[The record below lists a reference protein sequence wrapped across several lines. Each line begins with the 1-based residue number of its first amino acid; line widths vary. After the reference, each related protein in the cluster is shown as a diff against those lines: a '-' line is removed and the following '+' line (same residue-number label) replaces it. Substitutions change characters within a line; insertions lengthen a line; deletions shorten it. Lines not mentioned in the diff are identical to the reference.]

1 MSEDTTREPQ
11 EAAEKEPAKG
21 SRKEPAK
28 APSKEPP
35 AASRKE
41 PRRTARAPKDPGAPG
56 LAAVLRTRV
65 AQVVWTVAVVCA
77 LFLAVG
83 ALLIALKANTGN
95 ALVRFVLDVA
105 DALDLQ
111 VFSRRNGVFEMTGAD
126 AATKNALANW
136 GLAAVAY
143 LVVGR
148 IVDRVV
154 RP

>member
-1 MSEDTTREPQ
+1 MSEDTTHEPQ
-11 EAAEKEPAKG
+11 GAPGTESG
-21 SRKEPAK
+21 KEPAK
-28 APSKEPP
+28 APAKEPAKAP
-35 AASRKE
+35 TKE
-41 PRRTARAPKDPGAPG
+41 PRRAGKPKDPDAPG
-56 LAAVLRTRV
+56 LVAVLRTRI

-126 AATKNALANW
+126 HATKNALANW

>member
-1 MSEDTTREPQ
+1 MTEDTTNGPQPTSGEQEP
-11 EAAEKEPAKG
+11 E
-21 SRKEPAK
+21 
-28 APSKEPP
+28 
-35 AASRKE
+35 RKE
-41 PRRTARAPKDPGAPG
+41 PRRAARKPKDPDAPS
-56 LAAVLRTRV
+56 LVAVLRTRF
-65 AQVVWTVAVVCA
+65 AQVVWTAAVVCA

-111 VFSRRNGVFEMTGAD
+111 VFSRHNGVFKMTGAD

-148 IVDRVV
+148 IVDRIV